1 MAVAKVGAG
10 AWNDLELDEQEDL
23 VAREVWRD
31 EVHSQWIAE
40 KEEEAARKRPGAYKR
55 YQRYMKKHAN

>member
-1 MAVAKVGAG
+1 MSKVGAG
-10 AWNDLELDEQEDL
+10 VWNYLDAEEQEDL

-31 EVHSQWIAE
+31 DVYAHWSAQ

-55 YQRYMKKHAN
+55 YQRYLKKHAN